1 MRFIAEDNPNL
12 YIDVENYSEL
22 EERIKEFGDP
32 NYNYEVILE
41 FHDDPRIV
49 GRIKAI
55 EKSSFSRFKNTFG
68 ESFVEH
74 KPIY

>member
-22 EERIKEFGDP
+22 EEKIKYFGNP
-32 NYNYEVILE
+32 NYNYEVIFE
-41 FHDDPRIV
+41 FRDFRIA
-49 GRIKAI
+49 GRIRAI

-68 ESFVEH
+68 ESFAFS
-74 KPIY
+74 I

>member
-22 EERIKEFGDP
+22 EEKIKEFGNP

-41 FHDDPRIV
+41 FHDPRIV
-49 GRIKAI
+49 GRIKAN
-55 EKSSFSRFKNTFG
+55 KK
-68 ESFVEH
+68 
-74 KPIY
+74 